1 VLSSSCCPFPSD
13 YPAFQRLAVISS
25 RVRAVYSATIRVHSR
40 QTRASSRLCD
50 EPAAVLDGY
59 TGGVIGVGEHQR
71 SYSQPSVAVK
81 RVASNFANNKKHF
94 IKECHGIQLWGE
106 DTSSGPHLKRSS
118 RRWLL
123 QHSSRP
129 I

>member
-1 VLSSSCCPFPSD
+1 MKFQHRVNLE
-13 YPAFQRLAVISS
+13 YPNACLKNQMHSNMTQMTL
-25 RVRAVYSATIRVHSR
+25 YSRVHSR

-94 IKECHGIQLWGE
+94 IKECRGIQLWGE